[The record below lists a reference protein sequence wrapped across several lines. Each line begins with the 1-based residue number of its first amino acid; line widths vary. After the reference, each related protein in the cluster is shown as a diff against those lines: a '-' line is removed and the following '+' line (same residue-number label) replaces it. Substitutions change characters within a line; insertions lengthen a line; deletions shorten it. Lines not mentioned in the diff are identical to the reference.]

1 MEWEISDMAD
11 HVDPWSMIQP
21 RDLVRMGEAVLDRA
35 EQERWSL
42 AVMLAGSLPYMW
54 RHKAAVVRELIYDK
68 LRLVPGHRVLVIGEV
83 VEGCGFDSDIRQR
96 VGPSGDVQVID
107 ITDEA
112 RDAYFA
118 GRRGRGGQLA
128 TWPWHYTDGMPAES
142 FDAVAILQA
151 VQHTDDWQE
160 SGKELLRLI
169 RPGGV
174 LMLAEITFSPR
185 MKMLAEQDI
194 HIETWI
200 EKLASRV
207 GFSPYEAPYYSAEDL
222 LAALSGLLLEPQSL
236 VWKGIEIVWGGK
248 PGPCAG
254 YE

>member
-1 MEWEISDMAD
+1 M
-11 HVDPWSMIQP
+11 VQP

-35 EQERWSL
+35 EQERWSR

-68 LRLVPGHRVLVIGEV
+68 LNLSPGQRVLIIGEV
-83 VEGCGFDSDIRQR
+83 VEGCGFDSDLRER
-96 VGPSGDVQVID
+96 VGPDGEVQVVD

-118 GRRGRGGQLA
+118 NRRGRGGQLA
-128 TWPWHYTDGMPAES
+128 TWQWHYTDGMPDAG

-160 SGKELLRLI
+160 NGAELLRLL

-207 GFSPYEAPYYSAEDL
+207 GFSPYDAPYYSADDL
-222 LAALSGLLLEPQSL
+222 LTALDGMLESPESL
-236 VWKGIEIVWGGK
+236 VWKGIEIVWGRK
-248 PGPCAG
+248 PGAK
-254 YE
+254 

>member
-1 MEWEISDMAD
+1 MTES
-11 HVDPWSMIQP
+11 VDPWSMIQP
-21 RDLVRMGEAVLDRA
+21 RDVVRMGESVLDRA
-35 EQERWSL
+35 EQERWTR

-54 RHKAAVVRELIYDK
+54 RHKAFVVRELIYDK
-68 LRLVPGHRVLVIGEV
+68 LRLKPGDRVLIIGEV
-83 VEGCGFDSDIRQR
+83 VEGCGFDSDIRTR
-96 VGPSGDVQVID
+96 VGPTGHVEVVD

-112 RDAYFA
+112 RNAYFA
-118 GRRGRGGQLA
+118 VKRGRGGQLA
-128 TWPWHYTDGMPAES
+128 TWQWHYTDAMAAES

-151 VQHTDDWQE
+151 VQHTDDWHE
-160 SGKELLRLI
+160 TGTELLRILK
-169 RPGGV
+169 PGGM

-207 GFSPYEAPYYSAEDL
+207 GFSPYDAPYYSAEEL
-222 LAALSGLLLEPQSL
+222 LATLSGLLAQPESL

-248 PGPCAG
+248 PSATSAT
-254 YE
+254 

>member
-1 MEWEISDMAD
+1 MND
-11 HVDPWSMIQP
+11 VDPWSMVQP
-21 RDLVRMGEAVLDRA
+21 RDLVRMGEQVLDRA
-35 EQERWSL
+35 EQERWSR

-54 RHKAAVVRELIYDK
+54 RHKATVVRELIYDR
-68 LRLVPGHRVLVIGEV
+68 LRLAPGQSILIIGEV
-83 VEGCGFDSDIRQR
+83 VEGCGFDSDIRER
-96 VGPSGDVQVID
+96 VGPTGDVRVVD

-128 TWPWHYTDGMPAES
+128 TWQWHYTDGMASES

-151 VQHTDDWQE
+151 VQHADDWRE
-160 SGKELLRLI
+160 TGTELLRLI
-169 RPGGV
+169 KPGGM

-207 GFSPYEAPYYSAEDL
+207 GFSPYDAPYYSAEDL
-222 LAALSGLLLEPQSL
+222 LTALSGMLAEPGSL
-236 VWKGIEIVWGGK
+236 VWKGIEIVWGNK
-248 PGPCAG
+248 PEDAKPRLP
-254 YE
+254 